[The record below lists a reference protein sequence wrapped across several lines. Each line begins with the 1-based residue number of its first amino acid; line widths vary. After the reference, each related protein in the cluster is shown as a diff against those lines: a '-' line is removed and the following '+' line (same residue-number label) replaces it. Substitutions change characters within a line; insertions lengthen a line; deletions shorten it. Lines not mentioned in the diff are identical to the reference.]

1 MKTTDDEDDDL
12 REGDSIILYQ
22 TITSNHREGRVNQ
35 FRRLELVFKLSHF
48 SIFLPQKIRNG

>member
-22 TITSNHREGRVNQ
+22 TITSNHREKG
-35 FRRLELVFKLSHF
+35 E
-48 SIFLPQKIRNG
+48 

>member
-48 SIFLPQKIRNG
+48 SI